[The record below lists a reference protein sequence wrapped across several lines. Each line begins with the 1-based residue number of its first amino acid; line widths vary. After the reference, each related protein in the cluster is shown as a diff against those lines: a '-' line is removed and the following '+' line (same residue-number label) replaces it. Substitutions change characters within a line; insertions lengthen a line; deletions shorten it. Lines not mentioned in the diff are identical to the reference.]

1 MSLLEGHGDVT
12 MDRAGADRD
21 PERRPLRRGC
31 CASAGPTPTRRPSSC
46 SGSSGLEAKINQ
58 YAQGE
63 SFIAEVER
71 LGGGPAALDP
81 VWRGASWLPTL
92 AEIRDPEEWLDRVR
106 LSDELVG

>member
-12 MDRAGADRD
+12 MDRAGADRI
-21 PERRPLRRGC
+21 PSAASLRAGAPRAPGQRQPGRQGWS
-31 CASAGPTPTRRPSSC
+31 SAC
-46 SGSSGLEAKINQ
+46 SGIEAKINQ

-71 LGGGPAALDP
+71 LGGGPEALEP